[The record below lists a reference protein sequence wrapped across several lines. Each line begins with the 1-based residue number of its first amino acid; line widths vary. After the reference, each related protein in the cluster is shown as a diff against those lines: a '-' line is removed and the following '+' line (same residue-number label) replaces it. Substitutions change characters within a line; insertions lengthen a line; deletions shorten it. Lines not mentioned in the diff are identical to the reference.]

1 MSGTGTPGGNASWVS
16 SVVALA
22 LGIVLSVAVSALF
35 GTLGWGGELA
45 SQTAGASSGAA
56 PLLVDGLRQ
65 RRQRRRSG
73 EGPVAR
79 RAPSDRPR
87 KLLLAS
93 GFAFGVLVV
102 ESGWGWFVYHL
113 SGWVLRAARADQGR
127 FQAVYTLLGA
137 LFTLPVVLGTVYLL
151 ALAAGRRLRE
161 HRRRWLLLGVGV
173 YGLVRLANVAVIM
186 SRPRTDSLTVVTN
199 ALLVVGFVVTVP
211 MIAGVALLGA
221 RRARRTQA
229 AYDAS
234 VFFRRL
240 DPADREAALALLD
253 DARPRRSSPQVG
265 QRGAGARGAP
275 APSGPPPPDPTRL
288 EATGEPGVGR
298 TVPPGPRA

>member
-1 MSGTGTPGGNASWVS
+1 MPVSGTGTSGGGASWVS

-35 GTLGWGGELA
+35 GALGWGGELA

-56 PLLVDGLRQ
+56 PLLIDGV
-65 RRQRRRSG
+65 RQRRRRRPGAG
-73 EGPVAR
+73 EAPVVR
-79 RAPSDRPR
+79 RGPSDRAR

-113 SGWVLRAARADQGR
+113 SGWAVRAARADQDR
-127 FQAVYTLLGA
+127 FQAVYTLLGSI
-137 LFTLPVVLGTVYLL
+137 FTLPVVLATVYLL

-173 YGLVRLANVAVIM
+173 YALVRLANVVLILV
-186 SRPRTDSLTVVTN
+186 RPRTDQLPGVTDL
-199 ALLVVGFVVTVP
+199 ALLAGFVVTVP
-211 MIAGVALLGA
+211 LIAAVALLGA

-229 AYDAS
+229 AFDAS
-234 VFFRRL
+234 LYFRRL

-253 DARPRRSSPQVG
+253 DAQPARR
-265 QRGAGARGAP
+265 
-275 APSGPPPPDPTRL
+275 
-288 EATGEPGVGR
+288 ATGTG
-298 TVPPGPRA
+298 